1 MRSLE
6 EQLRT
11 LELMTPA
18 ELQSE
23 WQRLN
28 KTLPPRLSP
37 DLMRLA
43 LGYRLQERKLGG
55 LAASTARELRGRAG
69 RAKPKVGLKPGTRL
83 VRSWNGKTIDVLV
96 VPGGFLHNERTYRSL
111 SHVAREVTGT
121 GWSGPRF
128 FGLKAGG

>member
-1 MRSLE
+1 MPVLE
-6 EQLRT
+6 EQLRA

-18 ELQSE
+18 DLQSE

-43 LGYRLQERKLGG
+43 LAYRLQERKLGG
-55 LAASTARELRGRAG
+55 LAKSAVRELRGRAG
-69 RAKPKVGLKPGTRL
+69 RAKPKVELKLGTRL
-83 VRSWNGKTIDVLV
+83 VRSWNGKTVDVLV
-96 VPGGFLHNERTYRSL
+96 VPGGYLHNERTYRSL

-121 GWSGPRF
+121 AWSGPRF
-128 FGLKAGG
+128 FGIRTRG